1 MKIKKVLIIIF
12 LCVLVVGGVYYYNQ
26 EYKDVADKTNDKD
39 KNNDVDEEK
48 GLEDINLSC
57 DNGYECFKF
66 ENKEY
71 KFSIKKSIK
80 VDNMFNYDTNE
91 NEAGT
96 LKINEDGK
104 LVFEDLTGKVIKVY
118 DNIESKVISI
128 DSTNNECDLIYVA
141 LTEDGKV
148 YKTEEEDGLFSGE
161 PFLELPLDEEYTK
174 ISLYSDTCD
183 LKLVGLNKNNE
194 VKDLL
199 SNE

>member
-1 MKIKKVLIIIF
+1 MNIKKILIILF
-12 LCVLVVGGVYYYNQ
+12 LCVLVVGSVYYYNEQ
-26 EYKDVADKTNDKD
+26 YKNVTDKTKT
-39 KNNDVDEEK
+39 EK
-48 GLEDINLSC
+48 EMMLESETPEVKKC
-57 DNGYECFKF
+57 TEGYECIDI
-66 ENKEY
+66 ENTTY
-71 KFSIKKSIK
+71 KFSIKRSIK
-80 VDNMFNYDTNE
+80 VNNMFNYETNE

-96 LKINEDGK
+96 LRIDDEGK

-128 DSTNNECDLIYVA
+128 DSTNSECYLIYVA